1 MLLLGL
7 KLADTW
13 KCSLFLSNFNARR
26 SEHFHISTTGPR
38 PSSNFDGIVPNTHH
52 RTHEMFRP
60 SDTAMWADST
70 QLKMAPRVM
79 HFDGSTSPLVPCL
92 PSREPPRT
100 PGRAAHTRRRQ
111 AQSVTLNASNAGS
124 AAAAIHFFP
133 LQFPFGFVT
142 PPSTAFLLV
151 APSST
156 ALILPLPA
164 PRSPLLARFRSYKS
178 RRPPATG
185 PRIPVRELR

>member
-1 MLLLGL
+1 
-7 KLADTW
+7 
-13 KCSLFLSNFNARR
+13 
-26 SEHFHISTTGPR
+26 
-38 PSSNFDGIVPNTHH
+38 
-52 RTHEMFRP
+52 
-60 SDTAMWADST
+60 MWADST

-151 APSST
+151 APLVHCINT
-156 ALILPLPA
+156 ATP
-164 PRSPLLARFRSYKS
+164 
-178 RRPPATG
+178 RPPFPS
-185 PRIPVRELR
+185 PRTLPEL

>member
-1 MLLLGL
+1 MLLSGL

-52 RTHEMFRP
+52 RTHEMFRS

-79 HFDGSTSPLVPCL
+79 HFDGSTSPSSLLPCL
-92 PSREPPRT
+92 LSREPP
-100 PGRAAHTRRRQ
+100 PPPRRRSPHTQ
-111 AQSVTLNASNAGS
+111 AVGAVRHPQVLNASNAGS

-151 APSST
+151 APLVHCINT
-156 ALILPLPA
+156 ATP
-164 PRSPLLARFRSYKS
+164 
-178 RRPPATG
+178 RPPFPS
-185 PRIPVRELR
+185 PRTLPEL